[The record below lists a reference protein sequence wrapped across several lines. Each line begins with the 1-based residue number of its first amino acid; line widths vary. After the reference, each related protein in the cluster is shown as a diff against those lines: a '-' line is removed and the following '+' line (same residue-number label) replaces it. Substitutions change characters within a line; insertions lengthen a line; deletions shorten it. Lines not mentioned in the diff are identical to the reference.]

1 MYQNILRPLLFL
13 LPPEYVHRLAS
24 RALLLICAIPFLAR
38 LLKKQFQVADHKLER
53 EVFGLRFPNPIGI
66 AAGFDKEARLYNA
79 LSNFGFGHVEIGTVT
94 PKGQQGNPK
103 PRLFRLPKD
112 KALVNRMG
120 FNNKG
125 VAEFVRNLKKNHP
138 HVIIGGNIGKNTL
151 TPNEDA
157 VRDYCY
163 CFSELFDF
171 VDYFTVNI
179 SCPNIEDL
187 NKLQNRQSMLELLH
201 AIQRINKEKPK
212 PKPVLL
218 KISPD
223 LSEAQLDEVIEIAE
237 ETELDGIVATN
248 TTSLRANLKTDSQKI
263 KRTGKGGL
271 SGQPLRN
278 KSTACIKYLYEKTGG
293 KLPIIGAGGI
303 FTADDALKKL
313 KAGATLVQVYTGFV
327 YEGPSMAKKI
337 NQAILNNN

>member
-1 MYQNILRPLLFL
+1 MYQNILRPLLFF
-13 LPPEYVHRLAS
+13 LPPEYVHRLVS
-24 RALLLICAIPFLAR
+24 RALLAIFSVPFFTR
-38 LLKKQFQVADHKLER
+38 LLRKRYHVADNKLER

-79 LSNFGFGHVEIGTVT
+79 LSDFGFGHVEIGTVT
-94 PKGQQGNPK
+94 PKGQKGNPK

-112 KALVNRMG
+112 MALVNRMG

-125 VAEFVRNLKKNHP
+125 VAEFVRNLKKIHP
-138 HVIIGGNIGKNTL
+138 HVIIGGNIGKNTS
-151 TPNEDA
+151 TPNADA
-157 VRDYCY
+157 VHDYCY
-163 CFSELFDF
+163 CFNELFEL

-187 NKLQNRQSMLELLH
+187 NKLQNKQSMLDLLQ

-248 TTSLRANLKTDSQKI
+248 TTSLRENLKTDPEKI
-263 KRTGKGGL
+263 KKTGKGGL

-303 FTADDALKKL
+303 FTADDAIEKL
-313 KAGATLVQVYTGFV
+313 KAGATLVQIYTGFV
-327 YEGPSMAKKI
+327 YEGPSIVKKI
-337 NQAILNNN
+337 NQALLNNN